1 MAIKQIDLYTI
12 SNENISSIEGEI
24 NLLKNLDHPN
34 IVKYIECIRT
44 KSHINLILEYV
55 ENGSLHQMVKQSG
68 KMGEHLVFIFVKQ
81 ILEGLAY
88 LHNQGI
94 IHRDIKGA
102 NLLLTKNGIVKLAD
116 FGYSILNDKNKVNSI
131 VGTACFMAPEVIE
144 QKGNISPKCDIWSLG
159 CTIIQLLTTKPPYY
173 EFEPMAAMFR
183 IVTDDCPP
191 IPTGIS
197 DFLKDF
203 LLKCFTKEPSKR
215 PNAKDLLNHPWI
227 TTPNKKL
234 VKKFINE
241 NNNSNIPI
249 SLINEWKNNYRNILA
264 SGNSSQIN
272 RTVIHNVTED
282 LTHKTNSI
290 INQQNNIDN
299 SKTKKLLI
307 NKKSQEENFL
317 KEMKKI
323 KNSEIIEEKLKLS
336 NENENYLNKDKDIEE
351 KNKLEKEMKIIL
363 ESFKSNEDIF
373 YNKKQNLEES
383 INLEENKMNNDEELF
398 SDKVYNINDVIN
410 NLINLEYSNSI
421 NDSNN
426 NDKIYYNE
434 QLMDKKDYFFK
445 ILKNMGKFL
454 NNKKS
459 IKDFFNNYEIS
470 QFVNLFS
477 SKYMTSK
484 SLYTLMKYL
493 IIILSEK
500 TEYIKDILINQ
511 IIFHLSRYIYVF
523 QENSIKMKISLFI
536 HYCLI
541 SKPIIEIF
549 LSSGGIFL
557 LNTFLNSEFLNEN
570 ETIIILAL
578 DYLLYLFFQYGNEIS
593 LILIN
598 NKILT
603 RLNLLLIDLQNYQTI
618 EYNLDDDKNK
628 KLIIYEKIFYLLI
641 KIVSNINKNFL
652 CLICNDKLV
661 ITLSQIL
668 VNVDLSK
675 ASNVIQIFDYLITNS
690 NNLNILESIGY
701 IDILLKLLN
710 KCIYSSDISLN
721 LFSNKIIIK
730 SLNQINQIIKLSKSR
745 SEIFVQA
752 DGIDIICSLANI
764 IKENEFIYQFIYIL
778 SELINATNFTRNKLK
793 KSRALDIIIKL
804 LMEKK
809 DFKIIKELTQIV
821 LNWIGEDKYFIE
833 KYITKEDKFHN
844 LFQNLINILNHNEND
859 FIQILNEFFR
869 VSEVIT
875 NKFFKDNNLIIE
887 IMKIL
892 ENSLNNKDIHF
903 MNKVMDFCLLLIKHK
918 KKEIEFLNKINFK
931 RVMEKIK
938 AVSKEKH
945 LIIIEEKIKKIDIM
959 ISKENN

>member
-317 KEMKKI
+317 KEMKQI

-410 NLINLEYSNSI
+410 NLINLEYSNSF

-426 NDKIYYNE
+426 NDNIYYNE
-434 QLMDKKDYFFK
+434 QLMDKK
-445 ILKNMGKFL
+445 
-454 NNKKS
+454 
-459 IKDFFNNYEIS
+459 
-470 QFVNLFS
+470 
-477 SKYMTSK
+477 
-484 SLYTLMKYL
+484 
-493 IIILSEK
+493 
-500 TEYIKDILINQ
+500 
-511 IIFHLSRYIYVF
+511 IIFLKYSKIW
-523 QENSIKMKISLFI
+523 ENF
-536 HYCLI
+536 
-541 SKPIIEIF
+541 
-549 LSSGGIFL
+549 
-557 LNTFLNSEFLNEN
+557 
-570 ETIIILAL
+570 
-578 DYLLYLFFQYGNEIS
+578 
-593 LILIN
+593 
-598 NKILT
+598 
-603 RLNLLLIDLQNYQTI
+603 
-618 EYNLDDDKNK
+618 
-628 KLIIYEKIFYLLI
+628 
-641 KIVSNINKNFL
+641 
-652 CLICNDKLV
+652 
-661 ITLSQIL
+661 
-668 VNVDLSK
+668 
-675 ASNVIQIFDYLITNS
+675 
-690 NNLNILESIGY
+690 
-701 IDILLKLLN
+701 
-710 KCIYSSDISLN
+710 
-721 LFSNKIIIK
+721 
-730 SLNQINQIIKLSKSR
+730 
-745 SEIFVQA
+745 
-752 DGIDIICSLANI
+752 
-764 IKENEFIYQFIYIL
+764 
-778 SELINATNFTRNKLK
+778 
-793 KSRALDIIIKL
+793 
-804 LMEKK
+804 
-809 DFKIIKELTQIV
+809 
-821 LNWIGEDKYFIE
+821 
-833 KYITKEDKFHN
+833 
-844 LFQNLINILNHNEND
+844 
-859 FIQILNEFFR
+859 
-869 VSEVIT
+869 
-875 NKFFKDNNLIIE
+875 
-887 IMKIL
+887 
-892 ENSLNNKDIHF
+892 
-903 MNKVMDFCLLLIKHK
+903 
-918 KKEIEFLNKINFK
+918 
-931 RVMEKIK
+931 
-938 AVSKEKH
+938 
-945 LIIIEEKIKKIDIM
+945 
-959 ISKENN
+959 